1 MKAKINLLTIS
12 KEESLYL
19 NSNQTMK
26 LYINMIKVKIEFLL
40 NVKFHDGVKDQI
52 QYLMLPFFFFIAIL
66 FCKTYRGKIYQIK
79 INCLSRITN
88 RNRFYIAPLGK
99 FIFLNNVK
107 GTYLLS
113 LLKLN
118 IILNRI
124 ESFVLFCF
132 VLGISNVILF
142 RMFYT
147 QIQSSIIKF
156 TNWI

>member
-1 MKAKINLLTIS
+1 MEK
-12 KEESLYL
+12 SL
-19 NSNQTMK
+19 K
-26 LYINMIKVKIEFLL
+26 FIKF
-40 NVKFHDGVKDQI
+40 
-52 QYLMLPFFFFIAIL
+52 
-66 FCKTYRGKIYQIK
+66 YQIK

-124 ESFVLFCF
+124 ESFVLFRIEHIECDSF
-132 VLGISNVILF
+132 QNVLHTN
-142 RMFYT
+142 
-147 QIQSSIIKF
+147 SIIDHQVYEPDLDSDAQTFHAYTHPITSTCSQLYK
-156 TNWI
+156 ISS